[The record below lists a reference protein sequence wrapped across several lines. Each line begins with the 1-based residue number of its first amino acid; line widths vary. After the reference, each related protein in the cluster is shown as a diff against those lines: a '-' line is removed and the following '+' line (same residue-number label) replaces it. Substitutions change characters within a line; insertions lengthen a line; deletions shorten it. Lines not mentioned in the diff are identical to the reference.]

1 MLYADLTHAK
11 GWIIPSLIGISGYAG
26 GWQSIHILLSNQ
38 KKRLSTH
45 SEAKLLNFLVL
56 SALSAFSR
64 ALIAAAASSMT

>member
-1 MLYADLTHAK
+1 MLVD
-11 GWIIPSLIGISGYAG
+11 G
-26 GWQSIHILLSNQ
+26 NQ
-38 KKRLSTH
+38 FIYYSPTKKKRLSTH